1 MAVDPDHEGRDTS
14 HMEVRVMPLW
24 AIILIIVLAVLVIG
38 GGYGYGRR

>member
-1 MAVDPDHEGRDTS
+1 VSVDLDHEGRDTS
-14 HMEVRVMPLW
+14 HGGLRMPLW